1 MKRTLALV
9 FALALGLTSCAN
21 PRVTV
26 VVVWHSFAGARER
39 ALQALVD
46 QWNAADRTGS
56 VVVAERRDAA
66 LLRNAMLNGKAR
78 GAEPALTLATPSM
91 AALLFRN
98 GLARQLDDYIA
109 LTGEQGGFSP
119 EDRSDL
125 FDFVFRSGRTREG
138 KTIGIGYGGAA
149 RAMFY
154 NRDWLRSEGLDG
166 PPRDLDRLATVCGRA
181 SDPLRGTQCLIS
193 QADAATYADWLYM
206 FGGSLAT
213 DEGGQAFAPQFSS
226 QTSITSTARMGIF
239 ATAGLI
245 RRALNA
251 QQPRDEFAAGRS
263 LFSFDWTDQLADYRT
278 AVKDGASFEWG
289 VAPPP
294 APAGA
299 SQVGYQGWVWTLTP
313 GDPEREDAAW
323 RFVRWML
330 DEPQSSLWASRT
342 RELPVRA
349 SAVNRLRS
357 RDGLDAASA
366 DALIR
371 LARQAVVTPLVSGW
385 GCIEVGLGDAVAEV
399 FEGRPTVE
407 VLARAQAFAM
417 AQASQYCVPRALSAT
432 P

>member
-1 MKRTLALV
+1 MKRALAVVLA
-9 FALALGLTSCAN
+9 FALSLTACAN
-21 PRVTV
+21 LRVTV
-26 VVVWHSFAGARER
+26 VVIWHSFAGGRER

-46 QWNAADRTGS
+46 QWNAANRTGS

-66 LLRNAMLNGKAR
+66 LMRNAMLDGKAR
-78 GAEPALTLATPSM
+78 GAEPALTLSTSSM

-109 LTGEQGGFSP
+109 LSSNQGGFSP

-149 RAMFY
+149 RAMFF

-181 SDPLRGTQCLIS
+181 ADPLKGTQCLIS
-193 QADAATYADWLYM
+193 QADAATYTDWLYM
-206 FGGSLAT
+206 FGGSFVS
-213 DEGGQAFAPQFSS
+213 DEGVQPYAPQFSS
-226 QTSITSTARMGIF
+226 QISLTSTARLGIF
-239 ATAGLI
+239 ANAGLI

-289 VAPPP
+289 IASPP
-294 APAGA
+294 APAAA
-299 SQVGYQGWVWTLTP
+299 SPVGYQGWVWTVTP
-313 GDPEREDAAW
+313 GPEEREDAAW
-323 RFVRWML
+323 RFVRWLL

-349 SAVNRLRS
+349 TSVNRLRS

-366 DALIR
+366 EALVR
-371 LARQAVVTPLVSGW
+371 LARQAVAPPVISGW
-385 GCIEVGLGDAVAEV
+385 GCLESGLADAVAEV
-399 FEGRPTVE
+399 FEGRPTAE
-407 VLARAQAFAM
+407 ALARAQTFALV
-417 AQASQYCVPRALSAT
+417 QASQYCVPRALASS